1 MLTAED
7 HTRALA
13 SLLGLAPGA
22 IPDPAVARVAMI
34 HEALRRG
41 LTWRQIGSTMG
52 TMNPKEAKATAK
64 RLAKHANRALLEQAA
79 AQLRDA
85 A

>member
-7 HTRALA
+7 HARA
-13 SLLGLAPGA
+13 LAPGA

-34 HEALRRG
+34 CEAQRRG
-41 LTWRQIGSTMG
+41 LTWRQIGSAIG
-52 TMNPKEAKATAK
+52 CPDPKQAKATAK
-64 RLAKHANRALLEQAA
+64 RLARHANRALLETAA
-79 AQLRDA
+79 RQLGEA